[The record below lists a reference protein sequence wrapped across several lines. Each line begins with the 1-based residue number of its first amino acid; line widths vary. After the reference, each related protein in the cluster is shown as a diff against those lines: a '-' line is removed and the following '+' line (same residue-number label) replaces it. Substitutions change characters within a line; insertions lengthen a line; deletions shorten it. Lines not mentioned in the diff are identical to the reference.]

1 MSVDDP
7 LDLAGRVA
15 VITGGGGG
23 LGGATA
29 LRLAKQGARVV
40 ILDVDAAAADHM
52 VATIQKAGGEAAA
65 FTTDVRYV
73 ESISES
79 IHKTVETFGY
89 IDILI
94 NNVAAVKQTDFLDS
108 LPKHWQ
114 RLLDINLTSLFAGI
128 SAVAPLM
135 IKAGKGG
142 SIINIASIEALR
154 AAPQYAVYAA
164 AKAAMVSFTRTMA
177 VELGAHNIRV
187 NALAPDVF
195 TTKSMGYDPEPG
207 AEMAEQTARYIPMGR
222 PGAPEEFANV
232 VLFLASSLSSYVT
245 GTLIN
250 VDGGTYASSGWGRD
264 SGGGWTLMPS

>member
-1 MSVDDP
+1 MSADHP

-23 LGGATA
+23 LGAATA
-29 LRLAKQGARVV
+29 QRLARAGARVA

-52 VATIQKAGGEAAA
+52 VQSIQQAGGKAMAVP
-65 FTTDVRYV
+65 TDVRYV
-73 ESISES
+73 ESINNS
-79 IHKTVETFGY
+79 INDVMEAFGC
-89 IDILI
+89 IDILV
-94 NNVAAVKQTDFLDS
+94 NNVAAVRQTDFLDS

-128 SAVAPLM
+128 AAVAPLM
-135 IKAGKGG
+135 IKADQGG
-142 SIINIASIEALR
+142 SIINVASIEALR

-164 AKAAMVSFTRTMA
+164 AKAAMLNFTRTMA

-195 TTKSMGYDPEPG
+195 TTKSMGYDPEPD
-207 AEMAEQTARYIPMGR
+207 AAMIEQTARYIPMGR

-245 GTLIN
+245 GTVIN